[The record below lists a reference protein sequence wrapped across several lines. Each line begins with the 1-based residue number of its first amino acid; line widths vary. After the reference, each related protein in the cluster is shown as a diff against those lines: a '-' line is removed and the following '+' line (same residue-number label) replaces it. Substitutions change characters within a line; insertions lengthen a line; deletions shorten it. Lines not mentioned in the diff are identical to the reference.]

1 MRCQK
6 ISKKPV
12 WLSPPAILSVHSMY
26 CSGKTRAK
34 QQETEADP
42 QTLGIFV
49 VVLRQ
54 DLIV

>member
-1 MRCQK
+1 MCQK
-6 ISKKPV
+6 IFKKPV

-26 CSGKTRAK
+26 YSGKTTAK